1 MKKLIKMREF
11 AEAYRHLYSRDGARW
26 MMVHPRRSGL
36 EPAIVH
42 IAGQQYI
49 DRDILNYLIYSQD
62 SFALTGE

>member
-11 AEAYRHLYSRDGARW
+11 AEAYRDLYTPDQARW
-26 MMVHPRRSGL
+26 MLVHRRRSGL
-36 EPAIVH
+36 EPAIVY